1 MSKSKVKFIF
11 KTNTSQLMMKFI
23 SQHLLLR
30 YRRTVLGY
38 LWTLI
43 NPLLMM
49 AVLAFVFST
58 LFKNDIKTF
67 AVFLFLTYPFY
78 LQVFFFTDFE
88 LTVIR
93 AVEPWWKSSSDYCS
107 PSLYTRPRKKNSKCL
122 YLPDVSFLVTP
133 LLHQKF

>member
-93 AVEPWWKSSSDYCS
+93 AVEPWSAAHGNEQKTIGFLCS
-107 PSLYTRPRKKNSKCL
+107 LTINGDKILFSMSYFCEI
-122 YLPDVSFLVTP
+122 FG
-133 LLHQKF
+133 